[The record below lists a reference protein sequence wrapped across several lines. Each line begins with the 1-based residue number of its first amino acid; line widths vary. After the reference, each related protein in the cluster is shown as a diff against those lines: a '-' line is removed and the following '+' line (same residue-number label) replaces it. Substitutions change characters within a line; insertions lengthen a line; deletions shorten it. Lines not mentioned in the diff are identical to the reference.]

1 MDITQVEAEAR
12 ASFTTPETLASLL
25 ATEGIKPAVRARI
38 SEDPRGFLAD
48 KGLAGYPDNLE
59 FRVLEN
65 TSDTLYLVFPPD
77 PNLMLMDEELGA
89 LAGGKTA
96 SSAGT
101 ASTAGTASSFMAC
114 VSSASSASSAGS
126 AGSAS

>member
-1 MDITQVEAEAR
+1 MEELTQVEAGV
-12 ASFTTPETLASLL
+12 SYTTPESLVAFL
-25 ATEGIKPAVRARI
+25 TSDGLDPEVRARV
-38 SEDPRGFLAD
+38 SEDPRGFLAE
-48 KGLAGYPDNLE
+48 KGLAGYPDHIE
-59 FRVLEN
+59 FKVLEN
-65 TSDTLYLVFPPD
+65 TPDTMYFVFPPD
-77 PNLMLMDEELGA
+77 PNLMLMDEELA
-89 LAGGKTA
+89 SVAGGKTA